1 MHTCLYAHICMDT
14 RVLSSA
20 MLLSSRTRHACM
32 SDMSRHECGARR
44 SVPNMVLDHVRAPA
58 IPTTR
63 SPMASPRHTP
73 VRGTP
78 LDLSHLWS
86 RPRGPS
92 SRGRVIFSSY
102 HHHLLLLPS
111 PLPLRVIRSP
121 SLSPPW
127 NCIHKG
133 QPNRYVSLYG
143 HNGGSGSIR

>member
-78 LDLSHLWS
+78 LEVLITFVESSSRALLE
-86 RPRGPS
+86 RPR
-92 SRGRVIFSSY
+92 
-102 HHHLLLLPS
+102 HLLLLPPSS
-111 PLPLRVIRSP
+111 PPSPVSSPAPSHPESVPIP
-121 SLSPPW
+121 SLE
-127 NCIHKG
+127 
-133 QPNRYVSLYG
+133 LYPQG
-143 HNGGSGSIR
+143 TA